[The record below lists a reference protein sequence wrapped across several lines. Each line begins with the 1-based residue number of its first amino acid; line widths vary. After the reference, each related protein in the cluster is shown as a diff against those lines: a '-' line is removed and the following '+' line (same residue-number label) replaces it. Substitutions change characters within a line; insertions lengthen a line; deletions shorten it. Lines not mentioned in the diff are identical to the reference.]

1 MNKKNFLTILV
12 STSLSIVICYFLFFL
27 HIYNEEL
34 HKHPFLFKSID
45 TLNFNKNYYDKLHH
59 LREIDGRWEV
69 EGKPQIYLFST
80 IKKFSNGSKNVLFQ
94 GDSWIQQINEINYE
108 NSYKLLHKFAEENN
122 FGIINAGV
130 ASFSP
135 SLMQLQFEILEK
147 DFNFKPDIVVAYID
161 QTDFGDELCRYK
173 HNRVYDE
180 NNILIAVKKE
190 NYSRAVYE
198 HTKIFNISEITL
210 LHDST
215 LTRTLKLTNFFI
227 KYGFLRFIEK
237 TKFIKKEGWKN
248 RSKQKCAFREI
259 RKYLVKS
266 NAKEILY
273 FESRVNDYINFLL
286 NKQYVEKIILVTFP
300 HHDHLFG
307 YTNLEGKREYYK
319 VNVSDIVEKKSKNN
333 KKVYHLNFSKLI
345 SEGEINLDKNSF
357 VDNDPG
363 SHLKGEYHSTVF
375 VQEIIN
381 LLK

>member
-1 MNKKNFLTILV
+1 MNKKNFLTILI
-12 STSLSIVICYFLFFL
+12 STSLSIIICYLIFFL
-27 HIYNEEL
+27 HINNKQL

-45 TLNFNKNYYDKLHH
+45 TLNFNKKYYEKLHH

-69 EGKPQIYLFST
+69 KDKPEIYLYST
-80 IKKFSNGSKNVLFQ
+80 IKKFSKGGKNILFQ
-94 GDSWIQQINEINYE
+94 GDSWIQQINEINY
-108 NSYKLLHKFAEENN
+108 NYSYNLLRRFAEKNN
-122 FGIINAGV
+122 FGVINAGV

-147 DFNFKPDIVVAYID
+147 DFNFKPNTVVAYID

-210 LHDST
+210 LHETT

-227 KYGFLRFIEK
+227 KYGFLRLIEK
-237 TKFIKKEGWKN
+237 TKFITKEGWKN
-248 RSKQKCAFREI
+248 RNKQKCAFPEI
-259 RKYLVKS
+259 RKYLIKS
-266 NAKEILY
+266 HENEISY
-273 FESRVNDYINFLL
+273 FEDRVNDYIKFLL
-286 NKQYVEKIILVTFP
+286 NKKYIEKIILVTFP
-300 HHDHLFG
+300 HRDHLFG
-307 YTNLEGKREYYK
+307 YTNAKGKRKYYT
-319 VNVSDIVEKKSKNN
+319 VNVSDIVEKKSKYN
-333 KKVYHLNFSKLI
+333 KKVHHLNFSKLI
-345 SEGEINLDKNSF
+345 SEKQINLDKNSF

-363 SHLKGEYHSTVF
+363 SHLKGEYHSTIF
-375 VQEIIN
+375 VHEIIN